1 MDAVRELTQL
11 DDRLAELRPGFVDAR
26 HELVIRSEPASHET
40 QRERQPDQALL
51 GPVVEVALEPA
62 ALGVACLD
70 DAGARRAEVLELG
83 ACFGLQALVL
93 EREARRRRDF
103 LDQLGVVEEVGSVE
117 DQRDG
122 RPSRTS
128 GVAARSSSR
137 PRSTGRPR
145 TSAYRP
151 SPIG

>member
-1 MDAVRELTQL
+1 MMRARE
-11 DDRLAELRPGFVDAR
+11 
-26 HELVIRSEPASHET
+26 EP
-40 QRERQPDQALL
+40 
-51 GPVVEVALEPA
+51 
-62 ALGVACLD
+62 
-70 DAGARRAEVLELG
+70 EVLELG

-122 RPSRTS
+122 PAFADQRRRGTILEQ
-128 GVAARSSSR
+128 A
-137 PRSTGRPR
+137 RSTGRPR